1 MSEVDVKRLLELRDK
16 LESRIKE
23 LQEEIELLSS
33 IRDLLDS
40 IIKSQSI
47 TPASELMQRQ
57 QINLGRL
64 IETREVRSRETK
76 ELLAT
81 VEVYEKGLNIKPI
94 KPFNKDKTAFTR
106 FLRDKILEGFR
117 QEDEKKV
124 RDGQLKREDA
134 FNYEIRTDGD
144 NVVGI
149 VIRNYGTEERL
160 REIIRAVRWTLE
172 RVIGEESEEE

>member
-1 MSEVDVKRLLELRDK
+1 MDETNIKRLLELRDK

-47 TPASELMQRQ
+47 APASELIQRQ
-57 QINLGRL
+57 QAGLGKL
-64 IETREVRSRETK
+64 VETREVRSRETR

-81 VEVYEKGLNIKPI
+81 VEVYEKGLSIKPI
-94 KPFNKDKTAFTR
+94 KPFNKDETAFTR
-106 FLRDKILEGFR
+106 FLRDKILEGYK

-124 RDGQLKREDA
+124 KDGQLRREDA
-134 FNYEIRTDGD
+134 FNYEIRIDGD

-149 VIRNYGTEERL
+149 IVRNYGTEERL
-160 REIIRAVRWTLE
+160 RGIIRAVRWTLE
-172 RVIGEESEEE
+172 RIMSKESEEG